1 MPKENYFV
9 ITLELSFLAL
19 SFFFLIEV
27 TSISAIQINYKR
39 WERTYRVPALV
50 GGAEAPSPAGQSR
63 YSIRC
68 HSMVVISMDVS
79 ICVADWAPSAYNHT
93 LANLRLIFVELAV
106 KCATINSKN
115 LGRVSMIA
123 ARFFQDA

>member
-9 ITLELSFLAL
+9 ITLEPSFLAL
-19 SFFFLIEV
+19 SLFFLIEV
-27 TSISAIQINYKR
+27 TGISA
-39 WERTYRVPALV
+39 
-50 GGAEAPSPAGQSR
+50 
-63 YSIRC
+63 
-68 HSMVVISMDVS
+68 MDVS
-79 ICVADWAPSAYNHT
+79 VCVADWAPRAYNHA
-93 LANLRLIFVELAV
+93 LANLRLIFIELAV